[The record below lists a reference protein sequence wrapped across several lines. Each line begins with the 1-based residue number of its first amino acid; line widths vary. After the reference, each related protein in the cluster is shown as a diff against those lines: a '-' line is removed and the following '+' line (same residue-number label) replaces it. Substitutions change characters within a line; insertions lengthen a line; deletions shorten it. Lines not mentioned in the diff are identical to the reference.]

1 MMLLGSTKRK
11 ISKNENS
18 NNKRNLEIGEVVL
31 VHCNIV
37 SNDFHQV
44 SKVLYAFVV
53 NKLFGLLLDISIA
66 NCLF

>member
-1 MMLLGSTKRK
+1 MMWLGSTKRK

-18 NNKRNLEIGEVVL
+18 NNKRNLEIAEVVL

-37 SNDFHQV
+37 NNDFHQV

-53 NKLFGLLLDISIA
+53 NKLFGLLLDISTA

>member
-1 MMLLGSTKRK
+1 MLLGSTKRK

-37 SNDFHQV
+37 NNDFHQV